1 MKSRYIE
8 KATGRWWS
16 MSIYVGNIDG
26 KGAKVKLCDYDN
38 EKEETDWLSMEEF
51 KQRFD
56 NVPWPKPKVVVT
68 PVGLSA
74 KSPAKQRIYIQLYCP
89 ECGSPLSHDG
99 SCYPTSPLQFPH
111 KCSNP
116 NCKYEKTIF
125 SVHHGMFAD
134 ATEAQMSKLEAGTYK
149 ESTDG
154 RLENRNSIFKED
166 SIILAVPFDSAGE
179 ELEYCRKTL
188 EAVEKILATPKFM
201 GTVSEAVVSLFEKRK
216 RRVKGRIAELEAGN
230 PKI

>member
-8 KATGRWWS
+8 KSTGRWWS
-16 MSIYVGNIDG
+16 MSTYIGDIDG

-38 EKEETDWLSMEEF
+38 EKEESDWLSMEEF

-74 KSPAKQRIYIQLYCP
+74 KSPAKQRVYIQLYCP
-89 ECGSPLSHDG
+89 ECGSPLSWDG

-111 KCSNP
+111 KCSAP
-116 NCKYEKTIF
+116 DCKYVKTVF
-125 SVHHGMFAD
+125 TVHHGMFAD
-134 ATEAQMSKLEAGTYK
+134 ATEAQVSKLAAGTYT
-149 ESTDG
+149 ESADG
-154 RLENRNSIFKED
+154 RLENCNSISKED
-166 SIILAVPFDSAGE
+166 AIILAVPFDSAGE

-188 EAVEKILATPKFM
+188 EAVEKILANPKFM
-201 GTVSEAVVSLFEKRK
+201 GTASEAVVSLFEKR
-216 RRVKGRIAELEAGN
+216 RLRLKGRIAELEG
-230 PKI
+230 

>member
-8 KATGRWWS
+8 KSTGRWWS
-16 MSIYVGNIDG
+16 MYIYVGDIDG
-26 KGAKVKLCDYDN
+26 KGEKVKLCDYDN

-56 NVPWPKPKVVVT
+56 YVPWPKPKVVVT

-89 ECGSPLSHDG
+89 ECGSPLSFYG
-99 SCYPTSPLQFPH
+99 YCCPSSPLQYPH
-111 KCSNP
+111 KCSAP
-116 NCKYEKTIF
+116 DCKYDTTVF

-134 ATEAQMSKLEAGTYK
+134 ATEAQMSKLEAGTYT
-149 ESTDG
+149 EFVDG
-154 RLENRNSIFKED
+154 SLENSNSIFEEG
-166 SIILAVPFDSAGE
+166 SIVLSVPFDSAGE

-188 EAVEKILATPKFM
+188 EAVEKILANPKFM
-201 GTVSEAVVSLFEKRK
+201 GTASEAVVTLFEKRR
-216 RRVKGRIAELEAGN
+216 RRVKGRIAELEAGG
-230 PKI
+230 

>member
-8 KATGRWWS
+8 KSTGRWWS
-16 MSIYVGNIDG
+16 MSTYVGDIDG

-56 NVPWPKPKVVVT
+56 DVPWPKPKVVVT

-89 ECGSPLSHDG
+89 ECGSPLLYDG

-134 ATEAQMSKLEAGTYK
+134 ATEAQMSKLEVGTYK
-149 ESTDG
+149 EFTDG

-166 SIILAVPFDSAGE
+166 SIILTVPFDSAGE
-179 ELEYCRKTL
+179 ELEYYRRALK
-188 EAVEKILATPKFM
+188 AVEKILANPKFL
-201 GTVSEAVVSLFEKRK
+201 GTASEAVVSLFEKR
-216 RRVKGRIAELEAGN
+216 RQRVKDRIAELEGGA
-230 PKI
+230 K